1 MCERVEKSFLM
12 LLVFF
17 LFVIALKIVLLHTFV
32 CAAHSLTYIFIFPS
46 TETKGKIH
54 TLLSIFQIHIKLTCV
69 LLSTGLRIL
78 FAGVWAA
85 AKTKCDLC
93 LNGSLSRFLSFCCY
107 SISKNYWMGLRFRC
121 TYTQTHINVLF
132 GCNVGFLTNRL
143 CQHTHPNNIKIH
155 QQTPQ
160 HQYKICSSICSM
172 FSMYSSI

>member
-32 CAAHSLTYIFIFPS
+32 CAAHSLTYIFILPS

-85 AKTKCDLC
+85 AKTKYDLC
-93 LNGSLSRFLSFCCY
+93 LNGSLSRFLSFCWY

-121 TYTQTHINVLF
+121 TMYIHTNAYQCVVWLQCWFSHQSTMPTHASK
-132 GCNVGFLTNRL
+132 
-143 CQHTHPNNIKIH
+143 QHTNPSTNTT
-155 QQTPQ
+155 TPVQ
-160 HQYKICSSICSM
+160 NM
-172 FSMYSSI
+172 LFDM